1 MSLST
6 PKPKTKAGRSMNQTL
21 QLLEPVRQLNPNL
34 NPNAVIS
41 NDWVPATQISKMHKA
56 EPIRR
61 AGPLRLQWYFAM
73 VKNLFMKLVFSIR
86 SAA

>member
-6 PKPKTKAGRSMNQTL
+6 PKPQLRTGRSMNDKL
-21 QLLEPVRQLNPNL
+21 QLSEPERQRNPS
-34 NPNAVIS
+34 AVIR

-61 AGPLRLQWYFAM
+61 AGPLQLQWYLGIA
-73 VKNLFMKLVFSIR
+73 KRLFSRSVSTR
-86 SAA
+86 SAV